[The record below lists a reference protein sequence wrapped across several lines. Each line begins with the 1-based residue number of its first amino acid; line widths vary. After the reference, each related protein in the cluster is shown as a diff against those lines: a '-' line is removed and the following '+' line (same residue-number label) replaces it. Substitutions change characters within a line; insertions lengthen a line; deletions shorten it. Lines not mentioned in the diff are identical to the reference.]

1 MTNSQAF
8 YLLNYKPIMR
18 VKSKGWQHPPEI

>member
-1 MTNSQAF
+1 MINSQVF

-18 VKSKGWQHPPEI
+18 VKPKEWLQPPEI